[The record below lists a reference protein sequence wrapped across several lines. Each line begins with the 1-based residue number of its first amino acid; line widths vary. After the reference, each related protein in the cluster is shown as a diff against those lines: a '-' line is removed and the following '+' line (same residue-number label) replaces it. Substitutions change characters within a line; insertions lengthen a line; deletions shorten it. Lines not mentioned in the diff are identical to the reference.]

1 MMFRMG
7 RPDVDSEGDAVHH
20 DSETYGTSLIVEG
33 LNKANLP
40 PDEYVALMGIHTLGF
55 VD

>member
-20 DSETYGTSLIVEG
+20 DRETFGTSLVVEG
-33 LNKANLP
+33 LNRANLP
-40 PDEYVALMGIHTLGF
+40 ADEYVAMMGIHTLGF
-55 VD
+55 VN